1 MSSIAKLRQAAE
13 SFAERNSHETSS
25 SRLSASISK
34 KLFECSDS
42 GLALRML
49 MQQALHEGTAH
60 RARFATDVFCK
71 AGAEWAALPF
81 ARKGIIDTES
91 RWQIRR
97 ANQVEDA
104 ERPAECMSHP
114 ITLTVNFRGDVEN
127 VTVSD
132 QLGRGQSDVLTSA
145 PEDLADQVLKLLSEQ
160 PFRFLNDVVV
170 LQIDETTDSRAERA
184 IEDLGRLLPLLPA
197 HVLCVG
203 NKFSMVEFCAAE
215 RGFPLGMHFVAN
227 DSNGV
232 TYLGDDSGATWGRDS
247 HTVKSLRTLKQVAAL
262 LNLQHASRILSQT
275 NEKSVRDRLAGQLLT
290 EFGSESQFL
299 ETQALATYARDIL
312 PVASK

>member
-13 SFAERNSHETSS
+13 SFAERNSHQTSS

-49 MQQALHEGTAH
+49 MQQALHEDTAH

-104 ERPAECMSHP
+104 ERPADCMSHP
-114 ITLTVNFRGDVEN
+114 ITLNVTFRDEVAN

-132 QLGRGQSDVLTSA
+132 QLGMGENDVLTFA
-145 PEDLADQVLKLLSEQ
+145 PEDLADQVLKLLNEQ
-160 PFRFLNDVVV
+160 PFRFLDDVVV
-170 LQIDETTDSRAERA
+170 LQIDETTSSRAERA
-184 IEDLGRLLPLLPA
+184 IEELGRLLPLLPA

-203 NKFSMVEFCAAE
+203 NKVSMVKFCAAE
-215 RGFPLGMHFVAN
+215 RGFPLGMHFVVN
-227 DSNGV
+227 DSNGA
-232 TYLGDDSGATWGRDS
+232 TYLGDDSGATWVRDP
-247 HTVKSLRTLKQVAAL
+247 HTVKSLRTLKQVATL

-275 NEKSVRDRLAGQLLT
+275 KGNSIRNRLAVQLLT
-290 EFGSESQFL
+290 EFGSDSQYL
-299 ETQALATYARDIL
+299 ETQALATYASDIL